1 MATAQ
6 LKALKMLS
14 GLMPTAATHLATA
27 PLAADATSRV
37 VALVATRDPAVMDEA
52 IHVLAGTIQSLVCH
66 VREAQTEE
74 GGVAT
79 PDGATTNWAID
90 AVIAIAR
97 GLGVVQLWLQLLS
110 GKHGWRLRCMDGPH
124 LAGLQNLLV
133 WTNRRLP
140 QYCAAC
146 ASSLRYAPLQRCAVC
161 ILVIVTSRGLG
172 VQVPTLSATM
182 VELGVFRVLNVTMA
196 KIVCSRQAHSADVL
210 GASTPAATPSAG
222 HRGSGVGA
230 GEGDDSTHA
239 PPHPLFETA
248 TGCTL
253 LLRVMELLVLT
264 DMATM
269 KVPLAQ
275 DVAPTPV
282 ERIAELAGQLV
293 SPILHIADGHE
304 SCRVRGRCCF

>member
-1 MATAQ
+1 MHGWASPCRFAEPV
-6 LKALKMLS
+6 
-14 GLMPTAATHLATA
+14 GLDKSTLATILRSLCLLA
-27 PLAADATSRV
+27 PV
-37 VALVATRDPAVMDEA
+37 
-52 IHVLAGTIQSLVCH
+52 
-66 VREAQTEE
+66 
-74 GGVAT
+74 
-79 PDGATTNWAID
+79 
-90 AVIAIAR
+90 
-97 GLGVVQLWLQLLS
+97 
-110 GKHGWRLRCMDGPH
+110 
-124 LAGLQNLLV
+124 
-133 WTNRRLP
+133 
-140 QYCAAC
+140 CAA
-146 ASSLRYAPLQRCAVC
+146 AALRSVY
-161 ILVIVTSRGLG
+161 LVIVTSRGLG

-182 VELGVFRVLNVTMA
+182 VELGVFRVLNATMA

-222 HRGSGVGA
+222 NRGSGVGA

-264 DMATM
+264 DTATM

-304 SCRVRGRCCF
+304 SCRVRGRCCFEHASLALR